1 MIILENIQ
9 KVYNAGK
16 SNEFTALD
24 SINLKIADGELL
36 AIVGKSGAGKSTLLH
51 IIAGIESYEK
61 GRYLLDDCDIG
72 SCKDQQIA
80 KIRSEKIGIV
90 LQNYSLLEKES
101 VLDNV
106 ILPAYFSP
114 VSIKAAKKHALEI
127 LEKVGMKECSTKP
140 VNELSGGQKQR
151 VAIAR
156 ALLNNPD
163 YLLADEP
170 TGALDEK
177 NGKDIMNLF
186 SKINQEG
193 TTVIIITHDKEIA
206 GLCKRSVEIKDGQL
220 V

>member
-16 SNEFTALD
+16 SNEFIALD
-24 SINLKIADGELL
+24 NINLKIADGELI
-36 AIVGKSGAGKSTLLH
+36 AIVGKSGAGKYTLLH

-61 GRYLLDDCDIG
+61 GRYLLDDCEIG
-72 SCKDQQIA
+72 SCKDRQIA

-101 VLDNV
+101 ALDNV

-114 VSIKAAKKHALEI
+114 GSIKAAKRHALEI
-127 LEKVGMKECSTKP
+127 LEKMGMKEYATKP

-156 ALLNNPD
+156 ALLNNPA

-193 TTVIIITHDKEIA
+193 KTVIIITHDKEIA
-206 GLCKRSVEIKDGQL
+206 GLCKRSIEIKDGQM

>member
-9 KVYNAGK
+9 KVYNVGK
-16 SNEFTALD
+16 SNEFIALD
-24 SINLKIADGELL
+24 NINLKIADGELI

-61 GRYLLDDCDIG
+61 GRYLLDDCEIG
-72 SCKDQQIA
+72 SCKDRQIA

-114 VSIKAAKKHALEI
+114 GSIKAAKRHALEI
-127 LEKVGMKECSTKP
+127 LEKMGMKEYATKP

-156 ALLNNPD
+156 ALLNNPA

-193 TTVIIITHDKEIA
+193 KTVIIITHDKEIA
-206 GLCKRSVEIKDGQL
+206 GLCKRSIEIKDGQM

>member
-1 MIILENIQ
+1 MIE
-9 KVYNAGK
+9 
-16 SNEFTALD
+16 
-24 SINLKIADGELL
+24 
-36 AIVGKSGAGKSTLLH
+36 
-51 IIAGIESYEK
+51 
-61 GRYLLDDCDIG
+61 
-72 SCKDQQIA
+72 
-80 KIRSEKIGIV
+80 
-90 LQNYSLLEKES
+90 
-101 VLDNV
+101 
-106 ILPAYFSP
+106 
-114 VSIKAAKKHALEI
+114 SIKAAKKHALEI

>member
-16 SNEFTALD
+16 SNEFIALD
-24 SINLKIADGELL
+24 NINLKIADGELI

-61 GRYLLDDCDIG
+61 GRYLLDDCEIG
-72 SCKDQQIA
+72 SCKDRQIA

-101 VLDNV
+101 ALDNV

-114 VSIKAAKKHALEI
+114 GSIKAAKRHALEI
-127 LEKVGMKECSTKP
+127 LEKMGMKEYATKP

-156 ALLNNPD
+156 ALLNNPA

-193 TTVIIITHDKEIA
+193 KTVIIITHDKEIA
-206 GLCKRSVEIKDGQL
+206 GLCKRSIEIKDGQM